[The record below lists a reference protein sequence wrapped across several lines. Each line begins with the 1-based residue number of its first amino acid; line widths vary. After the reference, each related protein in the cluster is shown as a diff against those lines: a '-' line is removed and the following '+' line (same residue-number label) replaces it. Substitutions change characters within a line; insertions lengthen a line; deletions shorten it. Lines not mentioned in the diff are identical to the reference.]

1 MFEGEKVEAL
11 VNFGCGGPSR
21 LLGLLDSWEWG
32 LVGERGGE
40 VEGRAKRR
48 KEGGQE
54 EGRGKEGRGG
64 VGERQEKWW
73 EERRQRKEVIK
84 GMWNR

>member
-1 MFEGEKVEAL
+1 M
-11 VNFGCGGPSR
+11 
-21 LLGLLDSWEWG
+21 
-32 LVGERGGE
+32 GERGGE